1 MIKNILHICI
11 LILGITST
19 LTVIAEG
26 DPQRGKELFQVCAA
40 CHGQNGEGNK
50 ALNAPANGGQNEWYV
65 IRQLK
70 NFRSGIRGA
79 DPNDTYGIQMRPMAM
94 SLTDEQAIEDV
105 AAYVAL
111 LDEPNPAK
119 TIEGDVNAGKKAF
132 EPCIACHGEKGEG
145 NKSLNAPRLSKQHDW
160 YIVRQLQNFKAGI
173 RGSHPKDIYGAQM
186 RPMAQLLATDEQ
198 VNEVAAYLATLE

>member
-94 SLTDEQAIEDV
+94 SLTDEQAVEDV